1 MSDSFNFPGEI
12 SPLENVSQNKV
23 LSLPIGLNGGTCF
36 RNISLGGSVLF
47 SGVEIFTIPHRKFS
61 NSGENRF
68 ERDKASI
75 NIVAIKNPD
84 ARDDV
89 EFALA
94 EDSMCDIHCN
104 VGVTTG
110 CR

>member
-1 MSDSFNFPGEI
+1 MSDSLNFSGEI

-36 RNISLGGSVLF
+36 CNISLGGSNLS

-68 ERDKASI
+68 ERDIASI
-75 NIVAIKNPD
+75 NTVAIKFKVFMLPFD
-84 ARDDV
+84 HFQEGFVDR
-89 EFALA
+89 
-94 EDSMCDIHCN
+94 
-104 VGVTTG
+104 G
-110 CR
+110 RP